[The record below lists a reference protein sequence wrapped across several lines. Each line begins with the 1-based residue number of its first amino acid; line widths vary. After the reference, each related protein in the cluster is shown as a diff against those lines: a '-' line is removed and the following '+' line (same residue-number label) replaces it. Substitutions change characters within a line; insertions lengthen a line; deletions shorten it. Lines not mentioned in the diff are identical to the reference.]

1 MPSSG
6 LLKYFGLVLYLDW
19 LSNNYEWIIWSG
31 NINKCILPIKCQEV
45 VKPVKLLQ
53 TAFKKLPN
61 RSETSLAGWTF
72 RISVFSIHVREY
84 TTHYKYMNP
93 VLLKWGHIANKKYM
107 QLAAIKQNASV
118 FWDFQWEDAERAA
131 FGPP

>member
-1 MPSSG
+1 M
-6 LLKYFGLVLYLDW
+6 
-19 LSNNYEWIIWSG
+19 IWSG
-31 NINKCILPIKCQEV
+31 NINKCILPRKCQKE

-53 TAFKKLPN
+53 TAFINLPN

-84 TTHYKYMNP
+84 TTHFKYMNT
-93 VLLKWGHIANKKYM
+93 VLLKWGHITNKKYM

-118 FWDFQWEDAERAA
+118 FWDFQREDAERAA
-131 FGPP
+131 LVHPSKTQNLEPDFTL